1 MKPITRLE
9 HFLAKL
15 ARDKDA
21 EPITPN
27 TRMERY
33 LNKIAENMGTLFVHF
48 EKVGPET
55 LSADCSIMDIVHAVQ
70 SGRNVVA
77 QYIDA
82 YLPISLLVFHDEDSY
97 FLFRARFQTA
107 GFEDDSVSEYTTI
120 KKTATKPDADN
131 LWTFAEL

>member
-9 HFLAKL
+9 HFLAKM
-15 ARDKDA
+15 ARDRDA

-48 EKVGPET
+48 ERVGPET
-55 LSADCSIMDIVHAVQ
+55 LSADCSIMDIAHAVQ
-70 SGRNVVA
+70 SGKPVVA
-77 QYIDA
+77 RYLDA
-82 YLPISLLVFHDEDSY
+82 YLPLSMLVFNDEDSS
-97 FLFRARFQTA
+97 FRFRARFQTA
-107 GFEDDSVSEYTTI
+107 GFEDESVSEYTTI
-120 KKTATKPDADN
+120 KKIATKPDADN